1 MQPKE
6 ICETCE
12 RASNFSAPYLWCDY
26 DRAFKK
32 HEQTACVHYI
42 PHALVEADALA
53 ADLVVA

>member
-42 PHALVEADALA
+42 PHALIEADVN
-53 ADLVVA
+53 LVVA